1 MKLITKAFI
10 AALFVFATQASAEVA
25 VIVNASNAAQLTDKD
40 IARVFLGKEK
50 NFANG
55 QSVNVVYGKSGSA
68 SRGEF
73 EQKVLHKSSS
83 QIKAYWS
90 KLIFTG
96 KGTPPKE
103 LGSEQEVLSF
113 VASTPNAI
121 GYLDAASLNDSVR
134 VVKKF

>member
-1 MKLITKAFI
+1 MKLVTKAAI
-10 AALFVFATQASAEVA
+10 AAMFTFVGQVSAEVA
-25 VIVNASNAAQLTDKD
+25 VIVNASNSAELTDKD

-55 QSVNVVYGKSGSA
+55 QSIKVVYGKPGSA

-96 KGTPPKE
+96 KGTPPKA
-103 LGSEQEVLSF
+103 LASEQEVVSF

-121 GYLDAASLNDSVR
+121 GYVDAASLNDSVR